1 MGTPSTTVI
10 SVKVP
15 IKWDAMTERQKTRLS
30 RITSRDTRVIHAYLG
45 VIAYHEKELLVGK
58 RNKKI
63 NGAKL
68 EKLTL
73 TAERSRDVSKH
84 RTSVPHD
91 FKKRFPNIS
100 LNELQECRQ
109 VAVAMWNSYLALE
122 GEHPMKSKGY
132 RPRKLPR
139 YVYNRRFKI
148 IYTPEKEIK
157 HWLRLM
163 DSLDS
168 AKDPGHYH
176 DYLMIPL
183 SPSSYHLNR
192 MNEGIVTSLRL
203 LKDRRKKWWSVFSV
217 RAMIPKIPERKKTP
231 AILGIDLGIDKAVCS
246 VVLTPSKVRHVR
258 YLTQPEKLKRIE
270 KLDKR
275 VDALQHEMDT
285 RLNNGQSADDVVLK
299 LRELS
304 GKRKN
309 ISIDDDRVLVKQL
322 VTHILELS
330 KKYDLYVAIGKL
342 TGIRD
347 SAGRGSGK
355 KKSFRSKVARWTFAR
370 FSNWLKHSLAQ
381 QGWSVSGKN
390 SRFFAVREYWT
401 SRTCHKCGYIGLR
414 PKQSL
419 FICHTCGYRTNA
431 DKNGAINI
439 ARRLIRF
446 IPSLRDEEHGL
457 GQWLLP
463 HERSGSIL
471 KASRNDRS
479 KGKSSPPSKLSDSR
493 RRSVVECQNQTSLT
507 EFEDTTDPAIEKAA
521 ERPSATNDALK
532 ATDSHGIV
540 MQRIEAQ
547 SGVREN
553 IPMKASKA
561 HVHESEAVPAF
572 TGNSSHEKGGTWKLM
587 VSNGG
592 HSPHSK
598 TKDRLVHASEDIR
611 FDSDALDT

>member
-1 MGTPSTTVI
+1 MGTSKGTVI

-30 RITSRDTRVIHAYLG
+30 RITSRDTRVIQAFLG

-58 RNKKI
+58 RNKKV

-68 EKLTL
+68 EKITL
-73 TAERSRDVSKH
+73 TAERSRDESKH
-84 RTSVPHD
+84 RTIVPHD
-91 FKKRFPNIS
+91 FKERFPNIS

-139 YVYNRRFKI
+139 YVFNRRFKV
-148 IYTPEKEIK
+148 IYTPEKEIN

-168 AKDPGHYH
+168 AKTPGHYH

-183 SPSSYHLNR
+183 SPSSYHLNK
-192 MNEGIVTSLRL
+192 MNEGKVTSLRL
-203 LKDRRKKWWSVFSV
+203 LKDRKRKWWAVFSV
-217 RAMIPKIPERKKTP
+217 RVNVPDISNGSKSP

-246 VVLTPSKVRHVR
+246 VVLTRSKVRHAR
-258 YLTQPEKLKRIE
+258 YFTQHDKVKRIE
-270 KLDKR
+270 KLDRR

-285 RLNNGQSADDVVLK
+285 RLNNGIPADDIVLK
-299 LRELS
+299 LRALS

-309 ISIDDDRVLVKQL
+309 VSIDDDRVLVKQL
-322 VTHILELS
+322 TEHILELS

-347 SAGRGSGK
+347 SANRGSGK

-370 FSNWLKHSLAQ
+370 FTNWLRHSLAQ
-381 QGWSVSGKN
+381 QGWKVSGYG
-390 SRFFAVREYWT
+390 SRFFTIREYWT
-401 SRTCHKCGYIGLR
+401 SRTCHKCGHIGIR

-446 IPSLRDEEHGL
+446 IPSLRDEDNGL

-463 HERSGSIL
+463 HERSGSTL
-471 KASRNDRS
+471 KASRSSRS
-479 KGKSSPPSKLSDSR
+479 KRKSRPSSKLSASGR
-493 RRSVVECQNQTSLT
+493 GSVAECHTQASLT
-507 EFEDTTDPAIEKAA
+507 EFEGTTDPAMESAA
-521 ERPSATNDALK
+521 EIPSAAVDARK
-532 ATDSHGIV
+532 ATDSHGSTV
-540 MQRIEAQ
+540 QRSEAQ
-547 SGVREN
+547 CQERSVASVTLDKARVHGSG
-553 IPMKASKA
+553 
-561 HVHESEAVPAF
+561 AVSTLA
-572 TGNSSHEKGGTWKLM
+572 GDSSREKGRTRKSEVIEG
-587 VSNGG
+587 V
-592 HSPHSK
+592 HSPSK
-598 TKDRLVHASEDIR
+598 D
-611 FDSDALDT
+611 